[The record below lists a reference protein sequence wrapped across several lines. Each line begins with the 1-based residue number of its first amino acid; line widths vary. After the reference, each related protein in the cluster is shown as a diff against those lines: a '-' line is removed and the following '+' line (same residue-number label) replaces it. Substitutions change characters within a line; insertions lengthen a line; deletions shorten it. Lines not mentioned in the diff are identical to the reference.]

1 MVISVGVLILKHFL
15 LGGLPQWPVD
25 VIRVAQ
31 LPILGRLVGRPSALV
46 GHREVEDEVPLHPIV
61 LEVALHLDIPP
72 LFAFA
77 GRYSRLHAHLMA
89 ERAKERL
96 ELSDGPVVCLRRS
109 SHRWT
114 ALGMIWH
121 YTKIVLAA
129 GAERAGMVH

>member
-1 MVISVGVLILKHFL
+1 VAAGPSLGQKGV
-15 LGGLPQWPVD
+15 LPQWPVD
-25 VIRVAQ
+25 VILVAQ

-89 ERAKERL
+89 DRAKERL
-96 ELSDGPVVCLRRS
+96 ELSDGGL
-109 SHRWT
+109 
-114 ALGMIWH
+114 MI
-121 YTKIVLAA
+121 
-129 GAERAGMVH
+129 GAYFLY